1 MTIQPVHERI
11 DVGAV
16 VWQVLHQQSKE
27 AGVKLWRDDR
37 TTKFTGETGTVFQI
51 PAVEAAGSLPGNR
64 WLFEATVTTISVAS
78 SRQEALKEA
87 WRTGDVLLS
96 RATVNDTR
104 LSSVRCVQEPVLI
117 SAHEP
122 TGAAQYAATYK
133 LFVRKEKSRGEVR

>member
-1 MTIQPVHERI
+1 MTVQPNHERV

-16 VWQVLHQQSKE
+16 VWQVLHKPAQE

-37 TTKFTGETGTVFQI
+37 TTKFTGETGTVYQV
-51 PAVEAAGSLPGNR
+51 PMVEAAGDLPGNR

-96 RATVNDTR
+96 RATVGDVR
-104 LSSVRCVQEPVLI
+104 LSSVMCVQEPVLI

-133 LFVRKEKSRGEVR
+133 LFVRKEKSRG

>member
-1 MTIQPVHERI
+1 MTIQPTHERV

-16 VWQVLHQQSKE
+16 VWQVLHDPAQE

-37 TTKFTGETGTVFQI
+37 TTKFTGETGTVYQV
-51 PAVEAAGSLPGNR
+51 PLVEAAGDLPGNR
-64 WLFEATVTTISVAS
+64 WLFEATVTTISVAT

-96 RATVNDTR
+96 RSTVNETR
-104 LSSVRCVQEPVLI
+104 LSSVKCVQEPVLI

-133 LFVRKEKSRGEVR
+133 LFVRKEKSRG